1 MRQAERTM
9 NDLTGSNSELA
20 ASHNRGVILR
30 AIQRHQPISRTEL
43 AQRSG
48 LTKQT
53 VTRIAE
59 RLIGEKLVLEARRRH
74 GQPGQPSIEL
84 EINPDG
90 CHSIGAYIARD
101 HVAVVAIDASG
112 AVRGRIHTEVAFAL
126 PEQAIGLIEE
136 AFATFKR
143 RRTIDERRLAGL
155 GIALPDWLGEIP
167 FPGMPAAY
175 ASWTGYDVRGRV
187 AAFTD
192 LPLYIEND
200 AIAAAIGE
208 LNYGLGVESRSFF
221 YIFIGSGLGGA
232 VVLDG
237 VCHHGV
243 TGLSGEIGWLPTL
256 AADMPEGSRIQ
267 PLGQLVSLYV
277 LYEFMAAHGIT
288 ITAPGESSPRMYRR
302 PASTALLPCAACSAV
317 TVAANAILSLMPGP
331 RFGFARFT
339 KSPNVAHTSRACTR
353 RKPSHHSSKPT
364 GPATTSSAAGSEPA
378 ARLRNSRHTSATGSS
393 VILNASLANSRR
405 VTGRR
410 SAGPSTPIASTCG
423 SCCSIATASCCS
435 ASTPTRP
442 R

>member
-1 MRQAERTM
+1 M

-288 ITAPGESSPRMYRR
+288 ITAPADLLSLDLRGRALVSDWLRGALHRRRRDPYRTAHRSGCGADRR
-302 PASTALLPCAACSAV
+302 PSAG
-317 TVAANAILSLMPGP
+317 A
-331 RFGFARFT
+331 
-339 KSPNVAHTSRACTR
+339 
-353 RKPSHHSSKPT
+353 
-364 GPATTSSAAGSEPA
+364 A
-378 ARLRNSRHTSATGSS
+378 ARRDAELCERIPGARSPPRPGHPPCRRLRGCDRARRRDHAARRGAAAR
-393 VILNASLANSRR
+393 IL
-405 VTGRR
+405 
-410 SAGPSTPIASTCG
+410 
-423 SCCSIATASCCS
+423 
-435 ASTPTRP
+435 
-442 R
+442 

>member
-1 MRQAERTM
+1 M

-136 AFATFKR
+136 ALATFKR

-256 AADMPEGSRIQ
+256 VADMPEGSRIQ

-288 ITAPGESSPRMYRR
+288 ITAPAELLSLDLRGRALVSDWLRRAARYIADAAIHIGLLIDPDAVLIGGRLPVRLLDEMLSYVSEYLARDPR
-302 PASTALLPCAACSAV
+302 PAP
-317 TVAANAILSLMPGP
+317 AIH
-331 RFGFARFT
+331 R
-339 KSPNVAHTSRACTR
+339 
-353 RKPSHHSSKPT
+353 
-364 GPATTSSAAGSEPA
+364 AAGSEDATALGAATMPLAEVLRLESYDPA
-378 ARLRNSRHTSATGSS
+378 QRTRLPLTGLPPAGP
-393 VILNASLANSRR
+393 VMPGWAE
-405 VTGRR
+405 TFGRR
-410 SAGPSTPIASTCG
+410 EEA
-423 SCCSIATASCCS
+423 
-435 ASTPTRP
+435 
-442 R
+442 